1 MTEFEY
7 YYGTDAEQFNFFR
20 LPKKL
25 IRDKQFEQLSSD
37 AKILYGVLLDRMTL
51 SIKNKWLDEEN
62 RIYIIYTIE
71 EIAEE
76 FSCSKRKGYHAPE

>member
-51 SIKNKWLDEEN
+51 VV
-62 RIYIIYTIE
+62 T
-71 EIAEE
+71 
-76 FSCSKRKGYHAPE
+76 P

>member
-76 FSCSKRKGYHAPE
+76 FSCKDM

>member
-1 MTEFEY
+1 MKMTEFEY

-51 SIKNKWLDEEN
+51 SIKTNGLMKKQDLYYLYDRRDSR
-62 RIYIIYTIE
+62 RI
-71 EIAEE
+71 
-76 FSCSKRKGYHAPE
+76 